1 MCAIVDANVVAELWD
16 DSGTAAGQHFRR
28 WLEGPNGQLV
38 VGGTLKRELG
48 SDKAARFLRELDR
61 AGKLTSVDDALVEGP
76 TADLKRRPSRD
87 PGCCKSNDH
96 HIIALAQV
104 SGARMLFS
112 NGRLLQQDF
121 KNSTLINQ
129 PSGTVYSTLRSKA
142 FTRDR
147 RQQLQSHRCK
157 PTP

>member
-61 AGKLTSVDDALVEGP
+61 AGKLTSVDDALVEGR

-104 SGARMLFS
+104 SGA
-112 NGRLLQQDF
+112 
-121 KNSTLINQ
+121 
-129 PSGTVYSTLRSKA
+129 PRSA
-142 FTRDR
+142 APPR
-147 RQQLQSHRCK
+147 RQHDGVSAPGEGVVDGCN
-157 PTP
+157 PTVVVVPVDAGLAGSVLSPCGRS